1 MTTTSSLV
9 VLGAAGGVT
18 ALVSY
23 ASARY
28 LSTKFVKMGITGNDI
43 HKPGRPLT
51 AEMGGLSV
59 LLGMLI
65 GTSVVMI
72 GSDDPMPP
80 FLAGVVTVVGASL
93 VGVFDDITAMRQRY
107 KPFLVAVTAIP
118 LMYVLWNRNSI
129 TVPLG
134 GSLPLGIVYPL
145 AVVPFAIVISSN
157 FTNMLAGFN
166 GLEAG
171 CSTIALGALT
181 FLAAVQGS
189 YVAAGLGLILVCGFV
204 GFLKLNWYPAKIF
217 PGDTGTLMAGA
228 GIAAIALLAGLE
240 FAAIIVSIPAGI
252 DFTLKMLARK
262 PFGGRRSFGNT
273 TVDEGGHLK
282 PPSYPALVHAFMRSG
297 PVTERG
303 LVISV
308 LGMEGVYAALAIA
321 VTLLGWPLH

>member
-134 GSLPLGIVYPL
+134 GLSLIH
-145 AVVPFAIVISSN
+145 I
-157 FTNMLAGFN
+157 
-166 GLEAG
+166 
-171 CSTIALGALT
+171 
-181 FLAAVQGS
+181 
-189 YVAAGLGLILVCGFV
+189 
-204 GFLKLNWYPAKIF
+204 
-217 PGDTGTLMAGA
+217 
-228 GIAAIALLAGLE
+228 
-240 FAAIIVSIPAGI
+240 
-252 DFTLKMLARK
+252 
-262 PFGGRRSFGNT
+262 
-273 TVDEGGHLK
+273 
-282 PPSYPALVHAFMRSG
+282 
-297 PVTERG
+297 
-303 LVISV
+303 
-308 LGMEGVYAALAIA
+308 
-321 VTLLGWPLH
+321 